1 MKQGYLGNPNLRE
14 VGRVHNY
21 TKEQI
26 DEIVKCAND
35 PIYFIMTYV
44 KVISLDKGMI
54 PFELYDF
61 QQELIN
67 LIHGNRFVIGKMARQ
82 SGKST
87 TVVAYFLWYILFN
100 EYVNIAIL
108 ANKADTAR
116 ELLGKVKEA
125 YEYLPIW
132 LQQGIQTWNKGSIE
146 IENGSRIKATA
157 TSASA
162 IRGQSMNIIFLDE
175 FAHIHNNLAEE
186 FYTSVYP
193 VISSGKTT
201 KLFIVS
207 TPKGMNLFHK
217 LWVEAENG
225 KSNFKTFEAH
235 WTAVPG
241 RDDAWKAQTIANT
254 SEEQFDQEFDCSFI
268 GSTGTLINPKKLRT
282 LVTKTPESVP
292 NGVDVY
298 ERPID
303 GHKYVITLDSA
314 EGKGQDYHALSVF
327 DVTQIP
333 YKHVCKFR
341 NRNMAYLELPSLVYT
356 LAKNYNNAHILVEVQ
371 STGQQ
376 VVDLIHYDLEYENI
390 IHVVNKGKAGQVVA
404 SGYQK
409 NPQRGVKASKAT
421 KKIGCLNLK
430 SLIETDKLIIHDHD
444 TIAELTTFVTDDQTY
459 NAEPGCHD
467 DMVMTLILFSW
478 LVAQKY
484 FKEGTGVEGNIHQNT
499 MESSKKKF
507 EDDFTPFGIIFNMI
521 PNDEEHY
528 VTNDGTV
535 WEVIG

>member
-1 MKQGYLGNPNLRE
+1 MKLGYLGNPNLRE

-21 TKEQI
+21 TKTEI
-26 DEIVKCAND
+26 DEIIKCAND
-35 PIYFIMTYV
+35 PVYFIVTYV
-44 KVISLDKGMI
+44 KVISLDSGMV
-54 PFELYDF
+54 PFKLYDF
-61 QQELIN
+61 QKELVE

-108 ANKADTAR
+108 ANKAETAR
-116 ELLGKVKEA
+116 ELLAKVKEA
-125 YEYLPIW
+125 YEYLPVW
-132 LQQGIQTWNKGSIE
+132 MQQGIQTWNKGSIE

-193 VISSGKTT
+193 VISSGKNT

-217 LWVEAENG
+217 LWVEAEE
-225 KSNFKTFEAH
+225 KRSNFKTFEAH

-241 RDDAWKAQTIANT
+241 RDEAWKQETIANT
-254 SEEQFDQEFDCSFI
+254 SEEQFEQEFDCSFL
-268 GSTGTLINPKKLRT
+268 GSTGTLISPMKLKSMT
-282 LVTKTPESVP
+282 WKSPERMG
-292 NGVDVY
+292 NGVEVY
-298 ERPID
+298 NRPED
-303 GHKYVITLDSA
+303 GHKYVITVDTA
-314 EGKGQDYHALSVF
+314 EGKGQDYHAISVF
-327 DVTQIP
+327 DVTKIP
-333 YKHVCKFR
+333 YKMVCKLR
-341 NRNMAYLELPSLVYT
+341 DRKTDALSLPSVVYT
-356 LAKNYNNAHILVEVQ
+356 LAKNYNDAFLLFEVQ

-376 VVDLIHYDLEYENI
+376 VIDLIQSDLEYENI
-390 IHVVNKGKAGQVVA
+390 IYVVNKGKAGQIVA

-430 SLIETDKLIIHDHD
+430 SLIEQDKLIIEDFD
-444 TIAELTTFVTDDQTY
+444 TINELSTFISDGVTW
-459 NAEPGCHD
+459 NAEEGKHD

-484 FKEGTGVEGNIHQNT
+484 FREGSDNDIHKNMMEHKKAQ
-499 MESSKKKF
+499 MES
-507 EDDFTPFGIIFNMI
+507 DFTPFGFVFNMI
-521 PNDEEHY
+521 PNENN
-528 VTNDGTV
+528 TFRGSDGTI
-535 WEVIG
+535 WEVVG